1 MSIRTVKNG
10 DEKGRGGEL
19 VRLRHAMVL
28 YTNSSRVETCDGIAS
43 SSRLEACDG
52 IASSSRL
59 EAPTLAGLRH
69 AVRAGEG
76 YDGGRERAREARRRV
91 VARSGGR

>member
-1 MSIRTVKNG
+1 MSIRTVKKG
-10 DEKGRGGEL
+10 DEKGRGWEL

-43 SSRLEACDG
+43 SSRLD
-52 IASSSRL
+52 
-59 EAPTLAGLRH
+59 APTLAGLRH